1 MKLQTVR
8 EFQAWLLGA
17 RLLARE
23 PRAFWPSR
31 LVAMAAEEGSKSET
45 GENYEECIGAKKHL
59 VMGVIFHAGERSN
72 SLLAIGVH
80 RGKIQ
85 RWKRLSGDGVA
96 MSAGIISLVFGR

>member
-1 MKLQTVR
+1 
-8 EFQAWLLGA
+8 
-17 RLLARE
+17 
-23 PRAFWPSR
+23 
-31 LVAMAAEEGSKSET
+31 VATAAEERPKSET
-45 GENYEECIGAKKHL
+45 GENYDECIGAKKHL

-72 SLLAIGVH
+72 SFLAVGVH